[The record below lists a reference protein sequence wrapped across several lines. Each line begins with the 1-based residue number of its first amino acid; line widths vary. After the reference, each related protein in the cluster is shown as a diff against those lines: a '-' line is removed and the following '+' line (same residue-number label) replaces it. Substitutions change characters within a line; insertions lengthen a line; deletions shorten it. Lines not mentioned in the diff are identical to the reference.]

1 MKVPASN
8 NNALFIQL
16 KTIPK
21 LLMHLF
27 HQLIATLNKKFTAPR
42 IIILKPNIP
51 NIQWYQIY
59 SDTKYTVIPNI
70 QWYQI
75 YSDTKYTVTPNIQ
88 WHQIYSDTKYTMI
101 PNIQWYQIYSDTKY
115 TVVCNM
121 PSSAHLFYFPDFE
134 STWRQQ
140 LIMFWKYELNMILPC
155 SKL

>member
-27 HQLIATLNKKFTAPR
+27 QHLIATLNKKFTAPR
-42 IIILKPNIP
+42 VIILKPNIP
-51 NIQWYQIY
+51 NIQWHQIY

-75 YSDTKYTVTPNIQ
+75 YSDTKYTVA
-88 WHQIYSDTKYTMI
+88 
-101 PNIQWYQIYSDTKY
+101 
-115 TVVCNM
+115 CNM
-121 PSSAHLFYFPDFE
+121 SSSAHHFYFPDFE
-134 STWRQQ
+134 STWIQQ
-140 LIMFWKYELNMILPC
+140 LIMFWKYELNIILPC
-155 SKL
+155 FKL

>member
-27 HQLIATLNKKFTAPR
+27 QHLIATLNKKFTAPR
-42 IIILKPNIP
+42 VIILKPNIP
-51 NIQWYQIY
+51 NIQWHQIY

-75 YSDTKYTVTPNIQ
+75 YSDTKYTVA
-88 WHQIYSDTKYTMI
+88 
-101 PNIQWYQIYSDTKY
+101 
-115 TVVCNM
+115 CNM
-121 PSSAHLFYFPDFE
+121 SSSAHHFYFPDFE

-140 LIMFWKYELNMILPC
+140 LIMFWKYELNIILPC

>member
-27 HQLIATLNKKFTAPR
+27 QHLIATLNKKFTAPR
-42 IIILKPNIP
+42 VIILKPNIPNIQWHQIYSDTKYTVIP

-75 YSDTKYTVTPNIQ
+75 YSDTKYTVA
-88 WHQIYSDTKYTMI
+88 
-101 PNIQWYQIYSDTKY
+101 
-115 TVVCNM
+115 CNM